1 MRREEF
7 KFATEPLSHQ
17 ASYFE
22 RIREREF
29 FSNNWEQGL
38 GKSFACITE
47 VAWLYSKGLIDGLL
61 VLAPNG
67 VHANWIDDEI
77 PRHLHESVVR
87 TAHTYYSQ
95 KAKTIKAKQSLQAC
109 IDAPGLA
116 VLVMSYDALMTD
128 GGRDAAKAFLTKR
141 HAYYVADEFTRIKN
155 PVAQRTKRALA
166 SSKYAAYRRGLSGT
180 PVANGPFDVYS
191 PMKFLDPDF
200 WKKHGPFGSF
210 GEFKNCFGI
219 FKDSTNPATGRLFKQ
234 CVAYRNLPYLRS
246 LMKDDMERLLKKD
259 VLDLPEKIYQ
269 RRYYEMTP
277 AQKKLY
283 DELEETA
290 IAIHDDDMIDGTLP
304 IVRMIRQYQV
314 LCGYLPTEDD
324 SGDNLKLI
332 GEKNPRLDCLFDAL
346 PDYDGKKIVWCKWT
360 KDVDLIMD
368 RARKL
373 KIKAVRYDGQVP
385 TFERK
390 QNLNDFRNI
399 GDIELFVTKQS
410 VAGEGLTIVEA
421 TTSFYYSNDWPL
433 GARLQSE
440 DRNHRIGQFN
450 PVTYVDICALGTKD
464 MDIVEALQKKIEI
477 ACVILGDESKAW
489 IGNKYL
495 LGQAQEASP
504 LDDAP
509 LMVEDDAEAYAKFF
523 RKQHTA

>member
-1 MRREEF
+1 MLREEF

-17 ASYFE
+17 TSYFE
-22 RIREREF
+22 RIRERKF

-47 VAWLYSKGLIDGLL
+47 AAWLYSQGKIDGML

-77 PRHLHESVVR
+77 PKHLHESVGR
-87 TAHTYYSQ
+87 TTHTYYSQ
-95 KAKTIKAKQSLQAC
+95 KAKTQKAKKSLQAC
-109 IDAPGLA
+109 IDCKGLA
-116 VLVMSYDALMTD
+116 ILVMSYDALMTD
-128 GGRDAAKAFLTKR
+128 SGKTAAKAFLTKR
-141 HAYYVADEFTRIKN
+141 HAYYVADESTRIKN
-155 PVAQRTKRALA
+155 PTAQRTKRALA
-166 SSKYAAYRRGLSGT
+166 SSKYAPYRRVLSGT

-191 PMKFLDPDF
+191 QMKFLHPDF
-200 WKKHGPFGSF
+200 WKSHGPFNSF
-210 GEFKNCFGI
+210 GEFKNCFGT
-219 FKDSTNPATGRLFKQ
+219 FRESTNPATGRLFKQ
-234 CVAYRNLPYLRS
+234 CVAYKNLPYLRS

-259 VLDLPEKIYQ
+259 VLDLPEKLYQ

-304 IVRMIRQYQV
+304 IVRLIRQYQV

-324 SGDNLKLI
+324 SGDSLKLI
-332 GEKNPRLDCLFDAL
+332 GEKNPRLDALFDAL
-346 PDYDGKKIVWCKWT
+346 PDYDGKKIIWAKWT
-360 KDVDLIMD
+360 KDVDLIME
-368 RARKL
+368 RAAKL

-385 TFERK
+385 TFERR
-390 QNLNDFRNI
+390 QNLNDFRSI
-399 GDIELFVTKQS
+399 SDIELFVTKQS

-421 TTSFYYSNDWPL
+421 NTSFYYSNDWPL

-450 PVTYVDICALGTKD
+450 PVTYVDIVARGTKD

-477 ACVILGDESKAW
+477 ASIILGDESKAW
-489 IGNKYL
+489 IGNRYL
-495 LGQAQEASP
+495 LGQAQEEVALDASP
-504 LDDAP
+504 LVVPND
-509 LMVEDDAEAYAKFF
+509 EAAYMKFF
-523 RKQHTA
+523 RVSD

>member
-1 MRREEF
+1 MPREEF
-7 KFATEPLSHQ
+7 KFVTEPLSHQ
-17 ASYFE
+17 ESYFG

-38 GKSFACITE
+38 GKSKCCIDE
-47 VAWLYSKGLIDGLL
+47 AAWLYSKGKIDGLL

-67 VHANWIDDEI
+67 VHANWIDDEL
-77 PRHLHESVVR
+77 PKHLHESVAH
-87 TAHTYYSQ
+87 TTHTYYSQ
-95 KAKTIKAKQSLQAC
+95 KAKTQKAKKSLQAC
-109 IDAPGLA
+109 IDSPGLA

-128 GGRDAAKAFLTKR
+128 GGKVAAKTFLTKR
-141 HAYYVADEFTRIKN
+141 HTYYVADESTRIKN
-155 PVAQRTKRALA
+155 PTAQRTKRALA
-166 SSKYAAYRRGLSGT
+166 SSKYAPYRRILSGT

-191 PMKFLDPDF
+191 QMKFIDPDF
-200 WKKHGPFGSF
+200 WKSHGVFNSF

-219 FKDSTNPATGRLFKQ
+219 FKESTNPATGRLFKQ
-234 CVAYRNLPYLRS
+234 CVAYRNLPLLRT
-246 LMKDDMERLLKKD
+246 LMKEDMERLLKKD
-259 VLDLPEKIYQ
+259 VLDLPEKMYQ

-283 DELEETA
+283 DDLETTA
-290 IAIHDDDMIDGTLP
+290 IAIHGDDMIDGTLP
-304 IVRMIRQYQV
+304 IVRLIRQYQV

-324 SGDNLKLI
+324 SGDDLKMI

-346 PDYDGKKIVWCKWT
+346 PDYDGKKIIWCKWS
-360 KDVDLIMD
+360 KDVDLIME
-368 RARKL
+368 RARRL
-373 KIKAVRYDGQVP
+373 KINSVRYDGQVP
-385 TFERK
+385 TFDRR
-390 QNLNDFRNI
+390 QNLHDFRNNS
-399 GDIELFVTKQS
+399 DIELFVTKQS

-450 PVTYVDICALGTKD
+450 PVTYVDIVARGTKD

-477 ACVILGDESKAW
+477 ASIILGDETKSW

-495 LGQAQEASP
+495 LGQAQEDAASDRETGTP
-504 LDDAP
+504 
-509 LMVEDDAEAYAKFF
+509 EDDAEAYAKYF
-523 RKQHTA
+523 RS

>member
-1 MRREEF
+1 MSREPF
-7 KFATEPLSHQ
+7 KFSTDSLSHQ
-17 ASYFE
+17 LSYFE
-22 RIREREF
+22 RLREREF

-38 GKSFACITE
+38 GKSKCCIDE

-77 PRHLHESVVR
+77 PKHLHESVQR
-87 TAHTYYSQ
+87 TTHTYYSQ
-95 KAKTIKAKQSLQAC
+95 KSKTIKAKKSLQAC
-109 IDAPGLA
+109 IDSKGLA
-116 VLVMSYDALMTD
+116 VLVMSYDALMTAD
-128 GGRDAAKAFLTKR
+128 GHVAAKAFLTKR
-141 HAYYVADEFTRIKN
+141 HAYYVADESTRIKN

-166 SSKYAAYRRGLSGT
+166 SSKYAPYRRILSGT

-191 PMKFLDPDF
+191 QMKFVDPNF

-210 GEFKNCFGI
+210 GEFKNCFGV
-219 FKDSTNPATGRLFKQ
+219 FRDSANPATGRLFKQ
-234 CVAYRNLPYLRS
+234 CVGYRNLPYLRS
-246 LMKDDMERLLKKD
+246 LLKDDMERLLKKD
-259 VLDLPEKIYQ
+259 VLDLPEKLYQ
-269 RRYYEMTP
+269 RRYYEMSS
-277 AQKKLY
+277 AQKNLY
-283 DELEETA
+283 DELETMA
-290 IAIHDDDMIDGTLP
+290 IAIHGEDMIDGTLP

-324 SGDNLKLI
+324 SGDNLRLI

-346 PDYDGKKIVWCKWT
+346 PDYSGKKIIWCKWT

-373 KIKAVRYDGQVP
+373 KISAVRYDGQVP
-385 TFERK
+385 TFERR
-390 QNLNDFRNI
+390 QNLNDFRK
-399 GDIELFVTKQS
+399 DPSIELFVTKQS

-477 ACVILGDESKAW
+477 ASIILGDEAKAW

-504 LDDAP
+504 LEDAP
-509 LMVEDDAEAYAKFF
+509 LTVEDDAAAYEKFF
-523 RKQHTA
+523 RVNG